1 MCSRARPKRHGQARN
16 AARSQLQQASRQP
29 QSHPRLGLAIHPHPI
44 LARANILGGRSRSA
58 DYWPAGRIPIFVR
71 AKIIGN
77 PAGGAGYIRDWR
89 IDGVAGSDRRR
100 PWFQTQIKPGH
111 SPIRQTGKGV
121 KQRWH
126 AILGDDVVNAVRAG
140 LAVPYSLPLAIDRND
155 SAFAICRNAEIMIDD
170 DRA

>member
-1 MCSRARPKRHGQARN
+1 MSRAGLAG
-16 AARSQLQQASRQP
+16 SQLQQASRQP
-29 QSHPRLGLAIHPHPI
+29 QSHPLLRLAIRPQRVTYPI
-44 LARANILGGRSRSA
+44 LVRANILGSRTCSA
-58 DYWPAGRIPIFVR
+58 DYWPARRIPIFVR

-77 PAGGAGYIRDWR
+77 PAGGAGYIRGWR
-89 IDGVAGSDRRR
+89 IDGIAGSDRRR